1 MAAMSHEE
9 DLLASIQFSPIPTV
23 VTDFAEPDNPIIGV
37 NEAFCDL
44 TGYSADELIGHN
56 CRILAGAATE
66 AEGRRILRDAIA
78 NGRPALTE
86 LTNYRKDGSAF
97 CNAVMIAPI
106 RNATGEVTHFM
117 GTQMLVREGC
127 ESDNSRRRKAES
139 LLAGLTPRQLQVLQ
153 LLTDGLRNHDIGLRL
168 NLSEATVKLHRSN
181 LLKKL
186 GAKTPGEA
194 VRIALEAGV
203 RATE

>member
-1 MAAMSHEE
+1 MSHEE
-9 DLLASIQFSPIPTV
+9 NLLASIQLSPIATII
-23 VTDFAEPDNPIIGV
+23 TDYTQPDNPIVSV
-37 NEAFCDL
+37 NAAFCEL
-44 TGYSADELIGHN
+44 TGYSHDELIGHN
-56 CRILAGAATE
+56 CRILTGPATE
-66 AEGRRILRDAIA
+66 AEGRRVLREAIA

-86 LTNYRKDGSAF
+86 LTNYRKDGSEF

-106 RNATGEVTHFM
+106 RNTSGKVTHFL

-127 ESDNSRRRKAES
+127 GTVSSRRLEAES
-139 LLAGLTPRQLQVLQ
+139 LLADLTPRQLQVLQ
-153 LLTDGLRNHDIGLRL
+153 LITEGLRNHDIGLRL
-168 NLSEATVKLHRSN
+168 NISEATVKLHRSN

-203 RATE
+203 QATG